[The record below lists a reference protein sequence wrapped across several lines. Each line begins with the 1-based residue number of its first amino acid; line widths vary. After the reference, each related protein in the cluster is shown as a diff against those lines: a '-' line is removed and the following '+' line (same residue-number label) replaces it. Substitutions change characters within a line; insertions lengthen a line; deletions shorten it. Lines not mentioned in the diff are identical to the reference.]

1 VSSVATTPATSTP
14 PQITGSREHQRCP
27 DTASQRQRLRDHH
40 RLTRFDAGV
49 TKHHCFRTSDDPRK
63 FPFIQ
68 INAPDWKNFI
78 VVDVDRPDAYER
90 LLYPGIPRPDWIITN
105 PANGH
110 AQAGWVID
118 TVYVGD
124 KSTIGPALFYR
135 AVATALTNAVGGDH
149 HFTCHIVRNPFAE
162 APAGPVEFST
172 RKTPWRLGELKA
184 HLVNWKDPVLAALG
198 YDDEQPVMWDP
209 YPPQRVRHERIRTAG
224 SPTAGRNCH
233 VFYRTRAALWRL
245 ADRGQDIQSAS
256 YEIAHRLNDELHSPL
271 GRREVDGIAASAI
284 RQVKKGNGRP
294 ATSDREPNPWLARL
308 GAAGGRARTVPKV
321 TAAQQNLAAARR
333 IRKHASRRRAQQAW
347 RLRRAGEVVTAIAE
361 ALKVSTRTVKRYLAA
376 ARTQHRLKTLAW
388 VARGGDTHQASG
400 VSAPVSAYANRLP
413 PTLLRALIALRAPT
427 RASLTPFT
435 PLGTR
440 PSSPPCAFG

>member
-1 VSSVATTPATSTP
+1 MSSVATSPPSCTP
-14 PQITGSREHQRCP
+14 PQQTGSRDHQRSP

-49 TKHHCFRTSDDPRK
+49 TKHHCARTSDDPRNY
-63 FPFIQ
+63 PFIQ
-68 INAPDWKNFI
+68 INAPDWKNFV

-90 LLYPGIPRPDWIITN
+90 LLYPAVPRPDWIITN

-124 KSTIGPALFYR
+124 KSTPGPALLYR

-172 RKTPWRLGELKA
+172 RTTPWRLGELKA
-184 HLVNWKDPVLAALG
+184 HLTGWTDPGLAMLG
-198 YDDEQPVMWDP
+198 YDDEQPVMWNP
-209 YPPQRVRHERIRTAG
+209 YPPQRVRHERTLTAG

-233 VFYRTRAALWRL
+233 VFYRTRSALWRL

-256 YEIAHRLNDELHSPL
+256 YEIAHRLNNELASPL

-294 ATSDREPNPWLARL
+294 ATSGRVPNPWLAQL
-308 GAAGGRARTVPKV
+308 GAAGGRARTAPKV

-333 IRKHASRRRAQQAW
+333 IRERTSRRRAQQAW
-347 RLRRAGEVVTAIAE
+347 RLRRAGEVVAAIAE

-376 ARTQHRLKTLAW
+376 ARIQHRLKTLAW
-388 VARGGDTHQASG
+388 VACGGDTHQASG
-400 VSAPVSAYANRLP
+400 VLAPARAYANRLP
-413 PTLLRALIALRAPT
+413 LTLFNVFIALKASTRAP
-427 RASLTPFT
+427 LTPS
-435 PLGTR
+435 PLLGTR
-440 PSSPPCAFG
+440 PPSPPCALG